1 MTPLEIAP
9 RAWVGFDAQPPA
21 SQHPDDLAATRDW
34 PGWRR
39 AQSLGARGLLRALLT
54 RVAPAAADATLRAA
68 PSGQPRLEGWPS
80 LGISLSHDGGV
91 AAVAVGVDRP
101 VGIDVQMPPDDLS
114 ERLLHR
120 CLRAQ
125 APAVLRL
132 DAPARALEFAWIW
145 SVQEACVKCT
155 GAGLAGQ
162 PWRID
167 VPLGAAT
174 GRWRDVGWRT
184 LRHCSD
190 LPISCAFGEPAC

>member
-1 MTPLEIAP
+1 MVYVKLRIPYKIAHP
-9 RAWVGFDAQPPA
+9 TSYPPTLNAANNSDHQERIERRVACAQ
-21 SQHPDDLAATRDW
+21 
-34 PGWRR
+34 
-39 AQSLGARGLLRALLT
+39 LLRALLT
-54 RVAPAAADATLRAA
+54 RVAPAAAAATLRAA

-91 AAVAVGVDRP
+91 AAVAVGVNRP

-114 ERLLHR
+114 KRLVQL

-125 APAVLRL
+125 APAVLLL
-132 DAPARALEFAWIW
+132 DPPARALEFAWIW

-162 PWRID
+162 PWRVD
-167 VPLGAAT
+167 VPLGAAA

-190 LPISCAFGEPAC
+190 FPISCAFGEPAC